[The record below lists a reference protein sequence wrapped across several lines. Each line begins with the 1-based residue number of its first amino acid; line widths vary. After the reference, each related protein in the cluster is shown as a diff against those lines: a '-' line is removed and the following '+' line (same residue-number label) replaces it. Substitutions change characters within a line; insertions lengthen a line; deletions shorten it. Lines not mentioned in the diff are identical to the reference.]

1 MYTALADVVDVVRGG
16 LVYSITLKDIRDSYN
31 SKAAVVV
38 FALEDAAKRY
48 AEFARQTPLSIGG
61 HRIVVDHIQILTPNT
76 GKWLPIHARS
86 TRCLR
91 LTNLPKLLL
100 DQRRLAEAVTEVLRG
115 SNRVGLISYQR
126 DADNTVHLGF
136 DAIDT
141 AYAMYDLIQQDITF
155 KGSGICYEDD
165 PCAQS
170 LTTLLQTEN
179 VSAKSANMQQKTHST
194 SEPAYVSSANVI
206 SHSSKSLRNPNTAL
220 SNITNAGGSEGERT
234 SDSVASNNTANADAR
249 KRATWN
255 APSNIPNELIP
266 DGPRRDTLPR
276 SVRHGRNGHD
286 RGRYRSYADMDD
298 PRKIRSYADVLN
310 YDGGDEPA
318 RLGTPDFTIAT
329 PTSSDS
335 NDSTKVA
342 VKSAI
347 ATQGSAD
354 HGAYSRSVLE
364 SGEELGPVVKPATKI
379 DSHATELGEPIDP
392 GYKGSRDDL
401 IDDNTDGGE
410 NVGKPLNYGGDEYE
424 EDDIREDGSAYCSY
438 EKDKLADH
446 Y

>member
-38 FALEDAAKRY
+38 FVLEGAAKRY
-48 AEFARQTPLSIGG
+48 AEFAREIPLFVGG
-61 HRIVVDHIQILTPNT
+61 HRIVVDHIQIRTPNT
-76 GKWLPIHARS
+76 GKWLPIHDRS

-100 DQRRLAEAVTEVLRG
+100 DQRRLAEAVTEVLQG
-115 SNRVGLISYQR
+115 SNRVGLINYQR

-141 AYAMYDLIQQDITF
+141 AYAMYGLIQEDITCR
-155 KGSGICYEDD
+155 GSGVCYEDD

-170 LTTLLQTEN
+170 LATLLRPEDIA
-179 VSAKSANMQQKTHST
+179 AKFANMQQKSRST

-206 SHSSKSLRNPNTAL
+206 SHSSKS
-220 SNITNAGGSEGERT
+220 
-234 SDSVASNNTANADAR
+234 SDSVASSTAQNNTANADAR

-266 DGPRRDTLPR
+266 DGPRRDPLPR
-276 SVRHGRNGHD
+276 SDRHGRSRHD

-310 YDGGDEPA
+310 YGGGDEPA
-318 RLGTPDFTIAT
+318 RLGTSDFTIAT

-342 VKSAI
+342 VKSAV
-347 ATQGSAD
+347 APQGSAD
-354 HGAYSRSVLE
+354 HGTYSRLASG
-364 SGEELGPVVKPATKI
+364 SGEELGPVLKPATKV
-379 DSHATELGEPIDP
+379 DLHATELGKPMDS
-392 GYKGSRDDL
+392 GYKGSSDDL
-401 IDDNTDGGE
+401 IHDNTDGGE
-410 NVGKPLNYGGDEYE
+410 NAEEHLNYDGDEYE
-424 EDDIREDGSAYCSY
+424 EDGVREDGSAHCKH
-438 EKDKLADH
+438 EKGELAD
-446 Y
+446 YY